1 MSNIFFF
8 FYDVCVLHLKAAVD
22 NALVNEGGL
31 SFFFFSSLLTRV
43 KLFRCI
49 CVCEGCCCFFFS
61 FSLFVLRVN
70 KPPAWRNKRKQL
82 SCFSFL
88 LLLFKFHFIRR
99 LCSRWLFF
107 SFFFFFVIV
116 FLLGST
122 WVPERHSGALFT
134 IIAACTHCESYVRLL
149 SLLLHLFL
157 L

>member
-31 SFFFFSSLLTRV
+31 SFFFFFFPVNPGETVSLYMRV
-43 KLFRCI
+43 RGLLL
-49 CVCEGCCCFFFS
+49 FFFS

-107 SFFFFFVIV
+107 SFFFF
-116 FLLGST
+116 S
-122 WVPERHSGALFT
+122 
-134 IIAACTHCESYVRLL
+134 
-149 SLLLHLFL
+149 
-157 L
+157 